1 MVAILGFLRKRRAIG
16 LFALALIGFVGTVRA
31 DSQPNIVLI
40 ISDDQGWTD
49 YGFMG
54 HPEIR
59 TPHLDR
65 LASESRLFDPGYVAS
80 PLCRPSLASIATG
93 LFPFDHGATGNDVF
107 GYDDRAARDVAVQ
120 ESFHSH
126 PSVIKA
132 LVANGY
138 LAHQSGKWWEGSWKD
153 GGFTH
158 GMTHGDPDRKGR
170 HGDEGLAIGREGL
183 EPITDFIDEAIQR
196 ETPFFLWYAP
206 FLPHTPHNPPERLWK
221 KYQIPGRQDDV
232 SKYYAMC
239 EWFDETC
246 GELISYLDEK
256 GVRENT
262 LILYI
267 ADNGWRARSE
277 NQDDPNQSAWER
289 YALRSKGSPYEY
301 GIRTPIMISWPDQIQ
316 PERHTGFAHANDFFP
331 TIAAA
336 AGIEAPSNLEG
347 INLMDSSAA
356 RNRDII
362 CGVTHSIQDITVG
375 NPDRNLQYLW
385 CISGNWKLI
394 LRYPGIDTTQ
404 FTAIHEWDQSPARL
418 YNLRE
423 DPHEYRDLARSR
435 PDILENLLNRIHS
448 WHPVESA
455 LSP

>member
-1 MVAILGFLRKRRAIG
+1 MAPKAFTRITHALELMAPLFLAW
-16 LFALALIGFVGTVRA
+16 LACGEQR
-31 DSQPNIVLI
+31 PNIVLI

-49 YGFMG
+49 YGFLG

-65 LASESRLFDPGYVAS
+65 LASESLLFERGYVAS

-93 LFPFDHGATGNDVF
+93 LFPSDHGATGNDVF
-107 GYDDRAARDVAVQ
+107 GYDYRAARDVAVQ
-120 ESFHSH
+120 ENFHSH

-138 LAHQSGKWWEGSWKD
+138 LAHQSGKWWEGSWRD
-153 GGFTH
+153 GGFTN
-158 GMTHGDPDRKGR
+158 GMTHGDPDRQGR

-183 EPITDFIDEAIQR
+183 EPITDFIDEAIEQ
-196 ETPFFLWYAP
+196 ESPFFVWYAP
-206 FLPHTPHNPPERLWK
+206 FLPHTPHNPPERLLR
-221 KYQIPGRQDDV
+221 KYQRPGRQDDV

-246 GELISYLDEK
+246 GELIGYLDKE
-256 GVRENT
+256 GVRDNT

-277 NQDDPNQSAWER
+277 NLDDPNQSAWER

-301 GIRTPIMISWPDQIQ
+301 GIRTPIMISWPGQIE
-316 PERHTGFAHANDFFP
+316 PERRSGFAHAIDFFP

-336 AGIEAPSNLEG
+336 AGFEAPSNLEG
-347 INLMDSSAA
+347 INLIDLSATQD
-356 RNRDII
+356 RDIVF
-362 CGVTHSIQDITVG
+362 GVTHSIQDITVG

-385 CISGNWKLI
+385 CVSGDWKLI
-394 LRYPGIDTTQ
+394 LRYSGIDTTR

-418 YNLRE
+418 YNLRK
-423 DPHEYRDLARSR
+423 DPHESHDLSEGH
-435 PDILENLLNRIHS
+435 PDIVEKLKNRIHS
-448 WHPVESA
+448 WHPVDSS
-455 LSP
+455 LSL